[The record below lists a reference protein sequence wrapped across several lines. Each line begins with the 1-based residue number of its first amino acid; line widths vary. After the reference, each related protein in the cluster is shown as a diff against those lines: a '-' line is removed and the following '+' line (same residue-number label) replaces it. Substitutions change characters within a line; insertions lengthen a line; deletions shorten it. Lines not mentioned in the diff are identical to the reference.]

1 MALRPFQKHPD
12 LLPVIIAFFTANLP
26 SVHVAGDMTGWDKGD
41 TWMTIQPSGG
51 AISRIRSGA
60 ARFDVNVF
68 GPTKPAAFDLSMDA
82 VKTLMQMINYVN
94 GDAVITD
101 VECSYPADISDPLNS
116 NPRYVFDVTIN
127 YRTN

>member
-12 LLPVIIAFFTANLP
+12 LIPAIIAFFTTNLP
-26 SVHVAGDMTGWDKGD
+26 SVHVAGDQTGWDKGD

-68 GPTKPAAFDLSMDA
+68 GPTKPATFDLSMSA

-116 NPRYVFDVTIN
+116 NPRYVCDVTIN

>member
-12 LLPVIIAFFTANLP
+12 LLPVIIAFFSANLP
-26 SVHVAGDMTGWDKGD
+26 TLPVAGDMTGWDKGELLA
-41 TWMTIQPSGG
+41 TVQPSGG
-51 AISRIRSGA
+51 SVFRIRGGA

-68 GPTKPAAFDLSMDA
+68 GPTKPVAFDLSMQA

-94 GDAVITD
+94 GEAVITD

-116 NPRYVFDVTIN
+116 NPRYVFDVVIN

>member
-12 LLPVIIAFFTANLP
+12 LIPAIIAFFTTNLP
-26 SVHVAGDMTGWDKGD
+26 SVHVAGDQTGWDKGD

-51 AISRIRSGA
+51 SISRIRSGS

-68 GPTKPAAFDLSMDA
+68 GPTKPATFDLSMDA